1 MAKYG
6 KTNCTCPRD
15 GAYYCV
21 WCLGMAE
28 RAGLVLTPALAALI
42 PKGTEEPESV
52 LLEKL
57 RKLAVDDLHLLF
69 YHTYSSKRST
79 PGWPDTAIIHPDGG
93 ILHLWELK
101 GTGGTE
107 SGAQKRWRHALE
119 RVTGVD
125 SAIYFPDDWPN
136 MIKSLQGR

>member
-1 MAKYG
+1 MAKRQ
-6 KTNCTCPRD
+6 TSCSCPRD
-15 GAYYCV
+15 GSYYCV
-21 WCLGMAE
+21 WCRGMAE
-28 RAGLVLTPALAALI
+28 RAGLVLAHQAADLPLAPLV
-42 PKGTEEPESV
+42 EPEGI

-79 PGWPDTAIIHPDGG
+79 PGWPDTAIIQPDGG
-93 ILHLWELK
+93 ILHLCELK
-101 GTGGTE
+101 GTGATE

-125 SAIYFPDDWPN
+125 SAIYFPNDWPN
-136 MIKSLQGR
+136 IIKS

>member
-1 MAKYG
+1 
-6 KTNCTCPRD
+6 
-15 GAYYCV
+15 
-21 WCLGMAE
+21 MAE